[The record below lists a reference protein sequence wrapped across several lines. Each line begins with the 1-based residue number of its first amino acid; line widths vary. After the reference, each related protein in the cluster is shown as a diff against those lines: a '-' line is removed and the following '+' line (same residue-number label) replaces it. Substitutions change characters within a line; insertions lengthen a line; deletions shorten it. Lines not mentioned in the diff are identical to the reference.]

1 MAFFAK
7 FVKLFCFIWILGSH
21 APISLEVFSKVLT
34 LFHFFFCLV
43 SWTPGSHQL
52 RLYFSKEFTLIC
64 LCFAWIL
71 EFLDSTSL
79 DFLFSN
85 VIKIICLCF
94 AWILG
99 SKHPISLGFSF
110 FKVNG
115 TNVSLFCL
123 DPWIPIA
130 LFVLQSLS
138 HCFFC
143 FAWILGSLDPAS
155 LDYCFS
161 KVVIL
166 SCLCF
171 TSILD
176 SWIPGS
182 NQLIF
187 LFSKVVTLYFAAG
200 IIFLVPTLLAQ
211 FYNYLKQKD
220 LQYLLKKIYCRDSEA
235 FSFWNNQLFMI

>member
-99 SKHPISLGFSF
+99 SKHPISLGFRF
-110 FKVNG
+110 LK
-115 TNVSLFCL
+115 LMELMCL
-123 DPWIPIA
+123 
-130 LFVLQSLS
+130 
-138 HCFFC
+138 C
-143 FAWILGSLDPAS
+143 FAWIPGSQQLCLFYKVCHTVFSALLGSLDP
-155 LDYCFS
+155 
-161 KVVIL
+161 
-166 SCLCF
+166 
-171 TSILD
+171 
-176 SWIPGS
+176 WI
-182 NQLIF
+182 
-187 LFSKVVTLYFAAG
+187 
-200 IIFLVPTLLAQ
+200 LLAQ
-211 FYNYLKQKD
+211 IIVFQRLSYSPVSV
-220 LQYLLKKIYCRDSEA
+220 LLRSWILGSPDPIS
-235 FSFWNNQLFMI
+235 